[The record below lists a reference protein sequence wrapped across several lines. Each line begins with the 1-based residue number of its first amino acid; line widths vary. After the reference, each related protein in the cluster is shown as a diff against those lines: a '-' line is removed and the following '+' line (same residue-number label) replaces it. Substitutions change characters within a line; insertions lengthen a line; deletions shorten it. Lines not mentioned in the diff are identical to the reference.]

1 MYFILILGGL
11 YMNESKYYNQIKELI
26 ETYEVN
32 SKVRYIEDNH
42 EKLLTNWTIGKLL
55 VEAQGG
61 LNRAKYGDGLIK
73 KWASAFMHDYG
84 KHYNVREL
92 RRMRQFYL
100 FYPKWSAVRT
110 ILNWTH
116 YRTLFSIKDEN
127 ERNYYTNQAI
137 LNHLSTREL
146 EEIIKSK
153 AYNRLSFKDKENIK
167 LIENNNKNNLTIEDM
182 IKDPILIK
190 VDSNINR
197 LDEKAIHKYII
208 NMLENK
214 FLELGTGFTLAGH
227 EYKIMIN
234 NHTYKIDLLFFNYL
248 LNAFIVVELK
258 TREYNPKD
266 KGQLEFY
273 VNYVDKNIKLDK
285 HNSTIGL
292 LIVKKKD
299 KYVIEYVTNEE
310 IYVTTY
316 KLVV

>member
-1 MYFILILGGL
+1 MI
-11 YMNESKYYNQIKELI
+11 EQEYYKQIEELI
-26 ETYEVN
+26 ETYEIN
-32 SKVRYIEDNH
+32 NKVRYIQDNH

-73 KWASAFMHDYG
+73 KWAKDLETNYG
-84 KHYNVREL
+84 KKYSYRELQKMRKFYLVFPNLPTMSANLSWSVMVELFSLKNEGERVYYINQVILNNLSVREL
-92 RRMRQFYL
+92 R
-100 FYPKWSAVRT
+100 
-110 ILNWTH
+110 
-116 YRTLFSIKDEN
+116 
-127 ERNYYTNQAI
+127 
-137 LNHLSTREL
+137 EL
-146 EEIIKSK
+146 IKSK
-153 AYNRLSFKDKENIK
+153 AYDRLSFKDKENIK

-197 LDEKAIHKYII
+197 LDEKAIHKYIT
-208 NMLENK
+208 NMLETR

-234 NHTYKIDLLFFNYL
+234 NHTYRIDLLFFNYL

-258 TREYNPKD
+258 TKEYNPKD
-266 KGQLEFY
+266 IGQLEFY

-285 HNSTIGL
+285 HNQTIGL

-299 KYVIEYVTNEE
+299 KYVIEYVTNED

-316 KLVV
+316 KLV

>member
-1 MYFILILGGL
+1 
-11 YMNESKYYNQIKELI
+11 MNEQKYYKQIKELI

-32 SKVRYIEDNH
+32 SKVRYIQDNY
-42 EKLLTNWTIGKLL
+42 EKLLTNWKIGKIL

-73 KWASAFMHDYG
+73 KWSITFMLDYG

-100 FYPKWSAVRT
+100 LFSIWSAVPT
-110 ILNWTH
+110 EISWSHIIEILSLKN
-116 YRTLFSIKDEN
+116 KN
-127 ERNYYTNQAI
+127 EMNYYINQVI

-146 EEIIKSK
+146 RSMIKSK
-153 AYNRLSFKDKENIK
+153 AYDRLSYTDKENIT

-190 VDSNINR
+190 VDSNVNK
-197 LDEKAIHKYII
+197 LDEKALHKYII
-208 NMLENK
+208 SMLENR

-234 NHTYKIDLLFFNYL
+234 NHTYKIDLLFFNVN
-248 LNAFIVVELK
+248 LNCYIVVELK
-258 TREYNPKD
+258 TKEYNPKD
-266 KGQLEFY
+266 IGQLQFY
-273 VNYVDKNIKLDK
+273 VSYVDKNLKLK
-285 HNSTIGL
+285 NHNKTIGL

-299 KYVIEYVTNEE
+299 KYVIEYVTNED

>member
-1 MYFILILGGL
+1 
-11 YMNESKYYNQIKELI
+11 MNEQQYYKRIKELI

-32 SKVRYIEDNH
+32 NKVRYIEDNH
-42 EKLLTNWTIGKLL
+42 EKLLTNWNIGKIL

-73 KWASAFMHDYG
+73 KWSITFMHDYG
-84 KHYNVREL
+84 KHYNVREF

-100 FYPKWSAVRT
+100 LYPKWSAVRT

-116 YRTLFSIKDEN
+116 YRMLFSIKDKN
-127 ERNYYTNQAI
+127 ERNYYTNQVI

-146 EEIIKSK
+146 EELIKSK

-190 VDSNINR
+190 VDSNVNK
-197 LDEKAIHKYII
+197 LDEKALHKYII
-208 NMLENK
+208 SMLENR

-234 NHTYKIDLLFFNYL
+234 NHTYKIDLLFFNVN
-248 LNAFIVVELK
+248 LNCYIVVELK
-258 TREYNPKD
+258 TKEYNPKD
-266 KGQLEFY
+266 IGQLQFY
-273 VNYVDKNIKLDK
+273 VSYVDKNLKLK
-285 HNSTIGL
+285 NHNKTIGL

-299 KYVIEYVTNEE
+299 KYVIEYVTNED